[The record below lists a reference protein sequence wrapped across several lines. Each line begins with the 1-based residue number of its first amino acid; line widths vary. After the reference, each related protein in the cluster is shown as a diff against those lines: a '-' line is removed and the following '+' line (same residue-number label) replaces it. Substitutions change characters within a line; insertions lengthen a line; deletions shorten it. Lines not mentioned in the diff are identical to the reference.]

1 LLKNF
6 KNKIMHITKD
16 TIVGDLVAK
25 DYRTATVFKQN
36 GIDFCCN
43 GNRTLE
49 EVCKQ
54 KEMSVSNIIGEL
66 TQASQQTSAAQSDFN
81 SWPLDLLADYI
92 EKKHHRYVEEKT
104 QEIKPYLDKICK
116 VHGDHHPELHEIN
129 RLFNASTGELAMH
142 MKKEELIL
150 FPAVRRMVKS
160 QMQKTTPEKPQFG
173 SINNPIKMMMHEHN
187 NEGERFRQ
195 IEELSSKYNPPQDAC
210 NTYRVTFAMLKEFE
224 DDLHLHIHLENNIL
238 FPKALE
244 LEKQIYHE

>member
-1 LLKNF
+1 
-6 KNKIMHITKD
+6 MQITKD

-54 KEMSVSNIIGEL
+54 KEMSVTNIIGEL
-66 TQASQQTSAAQSDFN
+66 NQVSQQISAAQTDFH

-92 EKKHHRYVEEKT
+92 EKKHHRYVEEKI

-116 VHGDHHPELHEIN
+116 VHGEHHPELYEIN
-129 RLFNASTGELAMH
+129 QLFNDSAGELAMH

-150 FPAVRRMVKS
+150 FPAVRRMVKA
-160 QMQKTTPEKPQFG
+160 QMQKTTRERPQFG
-173 SINNPIKMMMHEHN
+173 SVNNPIKMMMHEHN
-187 NEGERFRQ
+187 NEGERFRK
-195 IEELSSKYNPPQDAC
+195 IEELSNKYNPPQDAC
-210 NTYRVTFAMLKEFE
+210 NTYRVSFAMLKEFE

-244 LEKQIYHE
+244 LEKHIYHE